1 MSVTEFIG
9 TELISNVGFPI
20 VAFYLLYRLIRNE
33 LKQLSDSVNKHA
45 TAIEKQTAIIEA
57 EYDKNVN
64 NAK

>member
-1 MSVTEFIG
+1 V
-9 TELISNVGFPI
+9 ISTVGFPI

-57 EYDKNVN
+57 EYNKEVE
-64 NAK
+64 NAE